1 MTGSHLRSDDPVV
14 DRSVGRATVVV
25 VVVLA
30 LLAGLALGVGL
41 QVLVLD
47 DGDPGVTAGAASATA
62 PGSDPGPMPVRPPA
76 VAVAL
81 VPARPEPEPDPDPIV
96 LAFVGDINAERSL
109 GTRLETDPGGFVGPF
124 ADVLRTAD
132 LTVGNLEA
140 AVATAGT
147 PLDKEFTFRAPPGIL
162 DALRAGGVD
171 VLSAANNHG
180 MDFGPSGL
188 EETIAA
194 KRALP
199 DGSLIGVGADEDEA
213 YAPYVADVGGHRV
226 AVIAATQVI
235 DDQFISSWT
244 ATDDQAGLASA
255 KRVDRLVEEVRSVR
269 ADVDTVVVYLH
280 WGTETETCPNP
291 QQRELSAAL
300 VEAGA
305 DVIVGGHA
313 HRVQGAGMSGDA
325 LVAYGLGNFLF
336 GTVSEESATTGALLV
351 EIDGREVLGYEWR
364 PGRIVDRVPQP
375 LDGDAAV
382 AALAEWHGLRE
393 CAGLAP

>member
-14 DRSVGRATVVV
+14 DRRVGRAAVVV
-25 VVVLA
+25 AVVLA
-30 LLAGLALGVGL
+30 LLAGLVLGVAL

-47 DGDPGVTAGAASATA
+47 DDDPEVTTQASSSTSQPSEPDPIPVRSPAAAA
-62 PGSDPGPMPVRPPA
+62 PVTTPDPGPV
-76 VAVAL
+76 
-81 VPARPEPEPDPDPIV
+81 V

-109 GTRLETDPGGFVGPF
+109 GTRLEEDPEGFVGPF
-124 ADVLRTAD
+124 AEVLRGAD

-140 AVATAGT
+140 AVAVGGT
-147 PLDKEFTFRAPPGIL
+147 PLDKQFTFRVPPSIL
-162 DALRAGGVD
+162 DALRAGGID

-180 MDFGPSGL
+180 MDFGSSGL
-188 EETIAA
+188 EETLAA

-226 AVIAATQVI
+226 AIIAATQVI
-235 DDQFISSWT
+235 DGQYIASWT
-244 ATDDQAGLASA
+244 ATDDQGGLASA

-269 ADVDTVVVYLH
+269 AAVDTLVVYLH

-305 DVIVGGHA
+305 DVVVGGHS
-313 HRVQGAGMSGDA
+313 HRIQGAGMSNGA
-325 LVAYGLGNFLF
+325 VVGYGLGNFLF
-336 GTVSEESATTGALLV
+336 GTVSEESAKTGALLV

-364 PGRIVDRVPQP
+364 PGRIVDRVPQ
-375 LDGDAAV
+375 LLEGDAAV
-382 AALAEWHGLRE
+382 AALEEWNGLRE
-393 CAGLAP
+393 CTGLAP